1 MKKLLLLLLIVPVFG
16 LAQNLPDYVPASG
29 LAAFYT
35 FDGNAN
41 DSSTNQNNGT
51 VHGAV
56 LSEDRNLNPNSSY
69 FFDGQDDYIDMGL
82 DSSLQIQNSF
92 SASVWFK
99 AMGGSC
105 NPRIFESK
113 DHSGGG
119 GGYALALTTGTQLH
133 VAAFGAD
140 GDDYG
145 FAHID
150 NVFNQDTWTHIAFTV
165 NGGSGEAKLY
175 VNGQLFL
182 SQTRDTP
189 LTTEITYEGSLN
201 VGNIDP
207 TRCDWYRGNIDDLGI
222 WNRILNSEEVL
233 QLYNLQT
240 ASTNE
245 YSNVI
250 SIYPNPTTSIVNLK
264 GDKQY
269 DIEVYNL
276 QGKKVMALRGNTID
290 MSHLSSATYIV
301 KALDKVE
308 NEEVSYKVVKN

>member
-1 MKKLLLLLLIVPVFG
+1 MKKLLLLFLPFFG
-16 LAQNLPDYVPASG
+16 LSQNLPDYVPSNG

-56 LSEDRNLNPNSSY
+56 LSEDRNMNPNSSY

-82 DSSLQIQNSF
+82 DNSLQIQNSF

-113 DHSGGG
+113 DDSGGG
-119 GGYALALTTGTQLH
+119 GGYALALATGSTRL
-133 VAAFGAD
+133 VIALFGAN
-140 GDDYG
+140 GDEYG
-145 FAHID
+145 FSNID
-150 NVFNQDTWTHIAFTV
+150 DVFIPHTWTHIAFTV
-165 NGGSGEAKLY
+165 NGGTGEAKLY

-240 ASTNE
+240 ASTND
-245 YSNVI
+245 YSNTI
-250 SIYPNPTTSIVNLK
+250 TIYPNPTTSIVTLQ
-264 GDKQY
+264 GGKQY
-269 DIEVYNL
+269 DIEVYTL
-276 QGKKVMALRGNTID
+276 QGKKVMALTGNTID

-301 KALDKVE
+301 KALDKVQ